1 MTSTSSGACVH
12 KLEVHFAWCGIPE
25 TVISDDG
32 PQYASD
38 KFYNFSVEFDLST
51 SQSAPIIPMQMAR

>member
-12 KLEVHFAWCGIPE
+12 KLEVHFARCGIPE

-32 PQYASD
+32 PQYE
-38 KFYNFSVEFDLST
+38 FYNFSVEFDLST
-51 SQSAPIIPMQMAR
+51 SQSAPIIPMQMAK